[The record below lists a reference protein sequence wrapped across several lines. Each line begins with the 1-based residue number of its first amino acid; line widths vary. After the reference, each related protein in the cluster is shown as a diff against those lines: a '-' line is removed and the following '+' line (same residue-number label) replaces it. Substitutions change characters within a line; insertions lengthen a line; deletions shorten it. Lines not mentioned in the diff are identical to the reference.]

1 MARPKKNNFVAASI
15 SQSLKLEKEMVDIY
29 GFLPRLPITVLYVVI
44 LRLQLEIYGMVDN
57 DNKRNEIH
65 IKLQFRPSV
74 EAK

>member
-57 DNKRNEIH
+57 DNKWNEIH